1 MAYSVQK
8 SRLVKVAG
16 VSLVMLLAACSSD
29 SRYKRQVSGDES
41 YLDAAPLAEL
51 HAPAGMILPVQNGDY
66 NIPVTNGSGAVGKAL
81 DIRPPAQPLALVSGA
96 RTQFTGDTATL
107 QVESARNA
115 TLWPQVVSVIQS
127 KNYTITQ
134 RDDASQTLSTD
145 WIEWSRLD
153 EDQQYRGRYQ
163 VSVKP
168 QGYQQA
174 VVVKL
179 LNLEQAGKPVS
190 DAASLQRYSTEML
203 NTIAAGL
210 DKNATDAANAAQ
222 SRNGAT
228 FDVQSAAD
236 ETGLPMLVVRGP
248 FNQVWQRLPATL
260 ERVGMKVS
268 DSTRSTGS
276 MTVTYKP
283 LSDSSWEELGA
294 RDPGLAS
301 GDYKLQVGDLDN
313 RSSLQF
319 IDPKGHTLT
328 QSQNDALV
336 AVFQAAFSK

>member
-8 SRLVKVAG
+8 SRLAKVAS

-41 YLDAAPLAEL
+41 YLDATPLAEL

-66 NIPVTNGSGAVGKAL
+66 TIPVANGSGAVGKAL

-107 QVESARNA
+107 MVENGRGN
-115 TLWPQVVSVIQS
+115 TLWPQVVSIIQA
-127 KNYTITQ
+127 KNYTIDK
-134 RDDASQTLSTD
+134 RDDASQTLTTD
-145 WIEWSRLD
+145 WIEWNRLD

-168 QGYQQA
+168 QGYQQS

-179 LNLEQAGKPVS
+179 LNLEQAGKPVA

-203 NTIAAGL
+203 NVISAGL
-210 DKNATDAANAAQ
+210 DKNATDAQNAAQ
-222 SRNGAT
+222 SRSGAT
-228 FDVQSAAD
+228 FDVQSGAD
-236 ETGLPMLVVRGP
+236 DTGLPMLVVRAP

-260 ERVGMKVS
+260 EKAGMKVT
-268 DSTRSTGS
+268 DSTRSQGS
-276 MTVTYKP
+276 MAVTYKP
-283 LSDSSWEELGA
+283 LSDSAWQDLGA
-294 RDPGLAS
+294 RDPGLSA

>member
-8 SRLVKVAG
+8 SRLAKVAG

-41 YLDAAPLAEL
+41 YLDATPLAEL
-51 HAPAGMILPVQNGDY
+51 HAPAGMILPVENGDY

-115 TLWPQVVSVIQS
+115 NLWPQVVSVLQA
-127 KNYTITQ
+127 KNYTIDK
-134 RDDASQTLSTD
+134 RDDASQTLTTD
-145 WIEWSRLD
+145 WIEWNRLD

-163 VSVKP
+163 VSVKA

-179 LNLEQAGKPVS
+179 LNLEQAGKPVA
-190 DAASLQRYSTEML
+190 DAASLQRYSAEML
-203 NTIAAGL
+203 NVISAGL

-236 ETGLPMLVVRGP
+236 DTGLPMLVVRGP
-248 FNQVWQRLPATL
+248 FNQVWQRLPSTL
-260 ERVGMKVS
+260 ERVGMKVN

-276 MTVTYKP
+276 MAVTYKP

-294 RDPGLAS
+294 RDPGLAA

-336 AVFQAAFSK
+336 AAFQAAFSK

>member
-8 SRLVKVAG
+8 SRLAKVAG

-51 HAPAGMILPVQNGDY
+51 HAPAGMILPIQNGDY
-66 NIPVTNGSGAVGKAL
+66 NIPVANGSGAVGKAL

-115 TLWPQVVSVIQS
+115 GLWPQVVSVLQS
-127 KNYTITQ
+127 KNYAITQ
-134 RDDASQTLSTD
+134 RDDASQTLTTD

-179 LNLEQAGKPVS
+179 INLEQAGKPVA
-190 DAASLQRYSTEML
+190 DAASLQRYSTELL
-203 NTIAAGL
+203 NVIAAGL

-222 SRNGAT
+222 NRNGAT

-236 ETGLPMLVVRGP
+236 DTGLPMLVVRGP
-248 FNQVWQRLPATL
+248 FNQVWQRLPSTL
-260 ERVGMKVS
+260 ERVGMKVT

-276 MTVTYKP
+276 MTLTYKP
-283 LSDSSWEELGA
+283 LSDSSWEELGV

-336 AVFQAAFSK
+336 AVLQAAFNK